1 VALLR
6 PHRGQV
12 SRRLIAA
19 LGGLAAAAS
28 GFVGGCNIV
37 APIAYAIEGPG
48 MIPAQH
54 ELARERTA
62 VLVDDPTNRLPRTSL
77 RVELG
82 ESLGVALLEQEL
94 VPEVVATRDV
104 IAFVRGNERDR
115 KPIAM
120 EKVAAGVGADQLIYL
135 DVTEFSL
142 VDRDGSPRPTAT
154 IWVRVLDIKG
164 RERVFPGPEEPR
176 GVEITAQLREVS
188 PDLYRTP
195 SSRRAVEE
203 ALVAKAGIEISKLF
217 YEHERIDLGENL
229 GSR

>member
-1 VALLR
+1 M
-6 PHRGQV
+6 
-12 SRRLIAA
+12 
-19 LGGLAAAAS
+19 
-28 GFVGGCNIV
+28 

-54 ELARERTA
+54 ELMRENTA

-94 VPEVVATRDV
+94 VPQVVATRDV
-104 IAFVRGNERDR
+104 VAFVRGNEKDG

-120 EKVAAGVGADQLIYL
+120 ERVAAGVGADQLIYL
-135 DVTEFSL
+135 DVAEFSL
-142 VDRDGSPRPTAT
+142 VDPNGSPRPTAR

-164 RERVFPGPEEPR
+164 RQRAFPGPEEPR
-176 GVEITAQLREVS
+176 GIEVTAQLREVS

-195 SSRRAVEE
+195 SSRRAIEE
-203 ALVAKAGIEISKLF
+203 ALVAKAGIEISKVF

-229 GSR
+229 GPR